1 MFHYFLKK
9 EICVTHTL
17 QYHHFHFSKD
27 YIGKVYA
34 AKNSGGTEIPFE
46 LLKNDHFNK
55 DGQLNILEASP
66 LTEERKI
73 YLYTKIRQH
82 VQDPFKDILCPE
94 PSTY

>member
-1 MFHYFLKK
+1 MLPKILVAWK
-9 EICVTHTL
+9 
-17 QYHHFHFSKD
+17 
-27 YIGKVYA
+27 
-34 AKNSGGTEIPFE
+34 
-46 LLKNDHFNK
+46 LLLNDNFNK
-55 DGQLNILEASP
+55 DGQLNIFETAP